1 MELLNKV
8 VIITGGAN
16 GIGKECGLRL
26 KKEGAK
32 IIIADI
38 DQDNGSIVEKQL
50 GKDGIFI
57 KTDITKEEE
66 VINLRDEVLKKYKK
80 IDILINNAA
89 KQTQNAFFD
98 MKVEEFKDVI
108 NVNLNGTF
116 ICSNII
122 GKTMGK
128 VEK

>member
-16 GIGKECGLRL
+16 GIGKECALRL

-38 DQDNGSIVEKQL
+38 DQDNGMYRRKTT

-66 VINLRDEVLKKYKK
+66 VI
-80 IDILINNAA
+80 I
-89 KQTQNAFFD
+89 
-98 MKVEEFKDVI
+98 
-108 NVNLNGTF
+108 
-116 ICSNII
+116 
-122 GKTMGK
+122 
-128 VEK
+128 

>member
-16 GIGKECGLRL
+16 GIGKECALRL

-89 KQTQNAFFD
+89 KQTQNAFLD
-98 MKVEEFKDVI
+98 RRAHV
-108 NVNLNGTF
+108 
-116 ICSNII
+116 
-122 GKTMGK
+122 
-128 VEK
+128 

>member
-38 DQDNGSIVEKQL
+38 DQDNGSIVEK
-50 GKDGIFI
+50 
-57 KTDITKEEE
+57 TDLE
-66 VINLRDEVLKKYKK
+66 VQKFPE
-80 IDILINNAA
+80 
-89 KQTQNAFFD
+89 
-98 MKVEEFKDVI
+98 MKF
-108 NVNLNGTF
+108 
-116 ICSNII
+116 
-122 GKTMGK
+122 
-128 VEK
+128 